1 MFSGWSL
8 SDVEGLSGSQMM
20 FWVKQ
25 ANRIAEKQRKES
37 MARGRSR

>member
-20 FWVKQ
+20 FWVTQ

-37 MARGRSR
+37 VARGRNR